1 MPESKK
7 PSIRHLLE
15 KLLEARIHG
24 DETRVSEL
32 ALACEFGREPRPG
45 HTLQR
50 TIFGV
55 VFEEQDG
62 TSFACSPRS
71 ENYWCS

>member
-15 KLLEARIHG
+15 KLLEARING
-24 DETRVSEL
+24 DEERVHEL

-45 HTLQR
+45 HVLAR
-50 TIFGV
+50 TIFGK
-55 VFEEQDG
+55 VFEEAEG
-62 TSFACSPRS
+62 TPYYCSPQS
-71 ENYWCS
+71 ETYWCS